1 MCSELQV
8 QIPAPHEL
16 SEVASNASN
25 PNSWEIEVRGSQVQS
40 HYQPQSEFETGLERT
55 RPGHLK
61 RDGEGEGQGEE
72 GREKKERKKKKT
84 QLTSSCLL
92 PHLFL
97 VHFLSPSIW

>member
-40 HYQPQSEFETGLERT
+40 QP
-55 RPGHLK
+55 
-61 RDGEGEGQGEE
+61 
-72 GREKKERKKKKT
+72 
-84 QLTSSCLL
+84 
-92 PHLFL
+92 
-97 VHFLSPSIW
+97 VLSPNIENKTKKVLIINSIL

>member
-1 MCSELQV
+1 
-8 QIPAPHEL
+8 
-16 SEVASNASN
+16 VASNASN

-72 GREKKERKKKKT
+72 GREKKERKKKNST
-84 QLTSSCLL
+84 YLLLPFTSSL
-92 PHLFL
+92 PGTFPLSLYL
-97 VHFLSPSIW
+97 VDPKFCSSDLRNTHHP